1 MPHTSSSA
9 SSRHGFTLVE
19 LSIVLAIIGLLVG
32 GILGGQSLLRAAELK
47 AILTDFNRYKTATL
61 QFKDQ
66 YGGLPGD
73 LLDATE
79 YWGQAAAGASC
90 ATTVGAGTATCNGN
104 GDNNVVSITGSDEE
118 LRFWQHLANAGL
130 VVGSFNGVAANGV
143 ALSHAADR
151 TNSPMGKITNSFWFT
166 WAWIDIS
173 GNSIFFNGTYG
184 NAFAYGQVNPGS
196 WPANPLLRPDE
207 AYAIDRKADDGK
219 PGLGGVR
226 GLGWNECTL
235 AANSAATN
243 ADYDLANTSTLCFLV
258 FTNIDGA

>member
-1 MPHTSSSA
+1 MPHTPSSA

-79 YWGQAAAGASC
+79 YWGAAH
-90 ATTVGAGTATCNGN
+90 ATPATCRTTIGTGTATCNGN
-104 GDNNVVSITGSDEE
+104 GDNILGSVSGQEYE
-118 LRFWQHLANAGL
+118 AYRLWQHLANANLIQGN
-130 VVGSFNGVAANGV
+130 FNGVSSGGSFGSSRN
-143 ALSHAADR
+143 
-151 TNSPMGKITNSFWFT
+151 NSPVSKISSGLWYAAWWMG
-166 WAWIDIS
+166 AS
-173 GNSIFFNGTYG
+173 GDPTLFNGDYG
-184 NAFAYGQVNPGS
+184 NIFLIGRENTNNPPMS
-196 WPANPLLRPDE
+196 ALIRPDE